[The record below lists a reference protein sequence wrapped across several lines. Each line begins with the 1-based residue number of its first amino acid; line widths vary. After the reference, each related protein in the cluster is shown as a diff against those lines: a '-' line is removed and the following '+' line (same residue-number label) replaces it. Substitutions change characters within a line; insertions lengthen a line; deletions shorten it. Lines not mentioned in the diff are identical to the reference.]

1 MTIEITTEERLV
13 LMNAIKSLQVDN
25 AKFIEDFPN
34 SAVNEWLSKE
44 IETSDIVYLKI
55 FNAAFE

>member
-13 LMNAIKSLQVDN
+13 LMSAIKSLQVEN
-25 AKFIEDFPN
+25 AQFIEDFPK
-34 SAVNEWLSKE
+34 SAVKGWLSKE
-44 IETSDIVYLKI
+44 IEISDIVYLKI

>member
-25 AKFIEDFPN
+25 AKLIEDFPN
-34 SAVNEWLSKE
+34 SAVYEWLSKE